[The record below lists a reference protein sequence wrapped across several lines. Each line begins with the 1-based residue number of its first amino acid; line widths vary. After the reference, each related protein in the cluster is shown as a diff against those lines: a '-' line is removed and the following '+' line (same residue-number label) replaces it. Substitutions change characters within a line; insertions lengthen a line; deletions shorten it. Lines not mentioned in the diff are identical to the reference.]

1 MNSMWQ
7 CKSDYIYYLWNTWCS
22 VNSKML
28 SLLIIWY
35 IMYYFTFC
43 VHWTCWSIVCYMQ
56 INELQFA
63 NLICVV
69 STKGCNLVLYS
80 FWNYHDINF
89 ERNFCWWISDDEE
102 LIKLLKKYKD
112 LEIGGLFFFSR
123 TFHVSYSWLTQ
134 NGHKLVNDSTDTR

>member
-1 MNSMWQ
+1 MITFT
-7 CKSDYIYYLWNTWCS
+7 IYGILG
-22 VNSKML
+22 V
-28 SLLIIWY
+28 LLIVKYAITFDY
-35 IMYYFTFC
+35 LIHNVLFYFLCTLNMLKYC
-43 VHWTCWSIVCYMQ
+43 MLYMR

-123 TFHVSYSWLTQ
+123 TFRVSYSWLTQ